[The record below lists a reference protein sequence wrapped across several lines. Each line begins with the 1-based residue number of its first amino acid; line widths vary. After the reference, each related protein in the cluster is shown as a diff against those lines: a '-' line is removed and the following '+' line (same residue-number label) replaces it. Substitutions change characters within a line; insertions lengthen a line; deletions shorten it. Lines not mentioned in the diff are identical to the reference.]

1 MALASRKEEAPGGR
15 RAALWAL
22 AGNRSYVALWTGQTV
37 SWVGNSFH
45 RISLLFLLIEGVP
58 QASQHVPL
66 LLLMLVHA
74 AAHLAIGPFAG
85 VVVDRWSRKTAM
97 IAADLAR
104 AGLVLLMPLAA
115 GLEGH
120 FWLYALSFLVT
131 AASLF
136 FEPARH
142 SALPQVVGAQEL
154 FLANSIL
161 ATSESVAELVG
172 LVAGGLFVSR
182 LGYRA
187 AFFFDAFSFLVS
199 ALAVAGMA
207 FRTVPVHRRAAW
219 REEVGQVLGD
229 LRQGF
234 AYVRRRADVRALF
247 GLFFLLAAGVGSVNY
262 LLATFAKAGL
272 GLGPEAYAV
281 IDAGIVG
288 CYVLGSVAVAA
299 FGSGWNRI
307 AMLGLGLFGMG
318 AGNMVI
324 AGSHSLLPAVA
335 GGALG
340 GLFNPVYYVAS
351 RTYMQEKIDNAV
363 LGRVFSLQFLVVQLG
378 FVASVLLASACVP
391 RLGLRAWLFWSGA
404 GLALVGILAP
414 QTGVLGRLR
423 RGEAVVTDEA

>member
-1 MALASRKEEAPGGR
+1 MASRNEEVPGSRRGELQALAC
-15 RAALWAL
+15 
-22 AGNRSYVALWTGQTV
+22 NRSYVALWVGQTV
-37 SWVGNSFH
+37 SWIGNAFH
-45 RISLLFLLIEGVP
+45 RISLLFLLMEGVP
-58 QASQHVPL
+58 RASQHVPL

-85 VVVDRWSRKTAM
+85 VVVDRWSRKAAM

-104 AGLVLLMPLAA
+104 AGLVLLIPFAA
-115 GLEGH
+115 GLAGH

-131 AASLF
+131 VASLF

-142 SALPQVVGAQEL
+142 SALPQVVGEKEI

-172 LVAGGLFVSR
+172 LVAGGLFISR

-187 AFFFDAFSFLVS
+187 AFFFDAFSFLIS
-199 ALAVAGMA
+199 ALAVALMTFQVA
-207 FRTVPVHRRAAW
+207 PVRQAAAW
-219 REEVGQVLGD
+219 REELGQVLGD

-234 AYVRRRADVRALF
+234 AYVRRRVDIRALF
-247 GLFFLLAAGVGSVNY
+247 GLFFLLAMAVGSVNY
-262 LLATFAKAGL
+262 LLATFTKAGL

-281 IDAGIVG
+281 IDAGIVAG
-288 CYVLGSVAVAA
+288 YVLGSVAVAA
-299 FGSGWNRI
+299 AGSGWNRI

-318 AGNMVI
+318 AGNVVI
-324 AGSHSLLPAVA
+324 AQSHHLPLAVA
-335 GGALG
+335 GGVIG

-351 RTYMQEKIDNAV
+351 RTYMQETVANEV

-378 FVASVLLASACVP
+378 FVASVLLASVCLP
-391 RLGLRAWLFWSGA
+391 WLGLRAWLFWSGA

-423 RGEAVVTDEA
+423 RGEAVVSSRA